1 MHKAILML
9 VETHAKIGDLVPA
22 LVDRVLIALVTRI
35 TEVALRSFQQVPKYG
50 TGGML
55 TVGSFSLLPFALSPF
70 VLVIPLDAT
79 YSGL

>member
-9 VETHAKIGDLVPA
+9 VETHAKIGDLVPP

-35 TEVALRSFQQVPKYG
+35 TEVALHSFQQVPKYG

-55 TVGSFSLLPFALSPF
+55 TVSPDSQYPCPVDTFLSFRFKC
-70 VLVIPLDAT
+70 LVQ
-79 YSGL
+79 

>member
-1 MHKAILML
+1 MRVEVRPYMHKAILML

-35 TEVALRSFQQVPKYG
+35 TEVALHSFQQVPKYG

-55 TVGSFSLLPFALSPF
+55 TVSP
-70 VLVIPLDAT
+70 
-79 YSGL
+79 